1 MKKPLHTFIGS
12 IVLIFGLIPTTS
24 AQCWQQLGPDF
35 NGEGEYDNA
44 GYSLA
49 ISSDGLTIAY
59 GAPQSNF
66 NFGKTKVFTW
76 DGSNWLQKGTD
87 LVGTS
92 LYEQN
97 GLSIDMSADGNTIII
112 GSPHNSDSL
121 QNGGAIEVYHWDG
134 NDWLQHGNT
143 IYGTQSGL
151 SFGKA
156 VDISDDGTTI
166 VCGAPFLSIDANT
179 WSTLGLARV
188 YRFNSGTWLQVGND
202 FTGQAEDDWF
212 GSDVSLN
219 SDGNTVAISAEFSAV
234 NGTES
239 GYVKVFSWNTNQ
251 WVQVGD
257 DIIGEPGETMGAAI
271 ELTSNAN
278 SLVVGAE
285 LSADAGT
292 GKGKVVVFDLVNGLW
307 QQRGNGVNGT
317 SIYARFGHSAGI
329 SDDGN
334 FIVGGAVQGNGGGSN
349 SGQIQAYYWDGSSWQ
364 LLNEIVNG
372 EAPQNYFGTTA
383 VISGNGSIIAGGA
396 TGNSDVATNSG
407 HVRVFSS
414 CVAAITESEELSFS
428 FYPNPSAGIVEAD
441 LGEFHHSVTIQVK
454 NVLGQIVRQTTVFNP
469 TVECCVTRKSGNVF
483 Y

>member
-1 MKKPLHTFIGS
+1 METRSLSDPHIIVIRYKMAVQLRSFIGMGMTGFS
-12 IVLIFGLIPTTS
+12 T
-24 AQCWQQLGPDF
+24 
-35 NGEGEYDNA
+35 E
-44 GYSLA
+44 
-49 ISSDGLTIAY
+49 
-59 GAPQSNF
+59 
-66 NFGKTKVFTW
+66 
-76 DGSNWLQKGTD
+76 
-87 LVGTS
+87 
-92 LYEQN
+92 
-97 GLSIDMSADGNTIII
+97 
-112 GSPHNSDSL
+112 
-121 QNGGAIEVYHWDG
+121 
-134 NDWLQHGNT
+134 NT

-156 VDISDDGTTI
+156 VGISDDGTTI
-166 VCGAPFLSIDANT
+166 ACGAPFLSIDANT

-188 YRFNSGTWLQVGND
+188 YRFNSGNWLQVGND

-219 SDGNTVAISAEFSAV
+219 SDGNKVAISAKFSTV

-239 GYVKVFSWNTNQ
+239 GYVKVFSWDTNQ

-257 DIIGEPGETMGAAI
+257 DIIGEQGETMGASI
-271 ELTSNAN
+271 ELTPNAN

-307 QQRGNGVNGT
+307 QQRGNAVNGM
-317 SIYARFGHSAGI
+317 SIYARFGHSVGI

-334 FIVGGAVQGNGGGSN
+334 FIIGGAVQGNGGGTN

-383 VISGNGSIIAGGA
+383 VISGNGAIIAGGA
-396 TGNSDVATNSG
+396 TGNSNVATNSG

-428 FYPNPSAGIVEAD
+428 FYPNPSAGIVETD
-441 LGEFHHSVTIQVK
+441 LGEFHHSVNVAVK
-454 NVLGQIVRQTTVFNP
+454 NALGQIISKRTVSGQQLTISLPENPGTYFIEVTTEKG
-469 TVECCVTRKSGNVF
+469 TSTHKIIKD
-483 Y
+483 